1 MEVFTIIKSKQG
13 AVMKRRIMAIFSPPV
28 AVCRYG
34 CAGCCAAPIGV
45 FWLAGVI
52 SIIYS
57 FFGGPT
63 PGNEFSIGTFLLGA
77 ALWVIAIVWAEVTIK
92 GVEDDECASRSSTI
106 CRVVK
111 TRIDESDPLD
121 EVKKFQ

>member
-1 MEVFTIIKSKQG
+1 MV
-13 AVMKRRIMAIFSPPV
+13 KRRLLALIAPPV

-45 FWLAGVI
+45 FWITGIV
-52 SIIYS
+52 SIIYA

-63 PGNEFSIGTFLLGA
+63 EIDGFSSGTFLLGVV
-77 ALWVIAIVWAEVTIK
+77 LWGIASTWAELTIN
-92 GVEDDECASRSSTI
+92 GIEADDKCDKKSSSL

-111 TRIDESDPLD
+111 PTIDDSNPLD
-121 EVKKFQ
+121 EIKKFQ